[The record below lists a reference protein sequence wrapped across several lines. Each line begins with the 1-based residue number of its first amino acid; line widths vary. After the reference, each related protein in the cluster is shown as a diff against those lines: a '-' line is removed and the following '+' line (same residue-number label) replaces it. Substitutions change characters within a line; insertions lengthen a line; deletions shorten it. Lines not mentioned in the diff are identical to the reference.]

1 MDISI
6 NKEKQYMDCDK
17 CADNGYWFQW
27 SKRLGFYTIYCK
39 YCNANPDSEPI
50 NPILEKGK
58 EQ

>member
-1 MDISI
+1 
-6 NKEKQYMDCDK
+6 MDCDK

-58 EQ
+58 GQ